1 MSQLPFINR
10 RDFDFLLNDVFKIDS
25 LYSSEQFEHCDKEMI
40 EAILDASMSI
50 ARDHFW
56 PAAEEVD
63 ANEAHFDGKNV
74 RTPQITK
81 DCLAEYTKAGF
92 FSSGFSLEQGGM
104 QLPYIVTQ
112 VIGTIFSLAGPS
124 ILNYAF
130 LTSGNANMLNEHG
143 TQAQK
148 DKYLPPLIEGRWYGT
163 MCLSE
168 TQAGSSLGDI
178 RTMATPT
185 ESDYYLVNG
194 TKMWIS
200 GGDQDISENIIHM
213 VLAKTPD
220 APPGVKGISLF
231 LVPKYRVNDDGSLGD
246 FNNVVLA
253 GINHKMGHRGTTNT
267 LLNFGESGEC
277 RGYLIGELHKGLA
290 NMFFMM
296 NEARIGVG
304 MSSTALGI
312 GGFQYSLDY
321 AKNRPQ
327 GRKLSNKDPL
337 TSQVM
342 IIEHTDV
349 KRLLMLQKSY
359 TEGALALGLYCSM
372 LIDQQKAE
380 QIDIADSS
388 LLLELLTPIIK
399 SWPSEYCLEA
409 NKYAIQ
415 VLGGYGYTRDY
426 PLERLYRD
434 NRLNHIHEGAHAIH
448 GLDLLGRKVSLA
460 KGRTMELFRQEVEK
474 TILKANG
481 VDILQQFNESLS
493 DALDLTEETI
503 ATTLNTPDVELALAN
518 ATPFLDAFGHV
529 VIAWM
534 WLEQAVVASEKLQ
547 SKSDD
552 AFYQGKI
559 TACQFFFRYELPKI
573 KTAYELVA
581 SLDDT
586 CVVLDP
592 AILNGE

>member
-213 VLAKTPD
+213 VLAKTPN

-534 WLEQAVVASEKLQ
+534 WLEQAVV
-547 SKSDD
+547 
-552 AFYQGKI
+552 
-559 TACQFFFRYELPKI
+559 CQFFFRYELPKI

>member
-50 ARDHFW
+50 ARDHFC

-185 ESDYYLVNG
+185 ESNYYLVNG

-213 VLAKTPD
+213 VLAKTPN